1 MTDPRRHARE
11 AKTRAGTSSGVTPTR
26 VPIWPTIA
34 APLSVAVVLLLL
46 WETAVRLLDV
56 PIYLVPAPSVIGRT
70 LLADWPLLSASLW
83 FTLGITALALLTATV
98 LGVALAFL
106 FVQSRLIEL
115 SLFPYAVLL
124 QVTPIVAIAPLIV
137 IWVDNSMVALTVCAT
152 IVALFPIISNTVFGL
167 RSIDPGLRDL
177 FALHHASRW
186 QLLWRLRVPS
196 ALPAFFGGLRIATGL
211 ALIGAVVA
219 EFVAGT
225 GGTQGGLA
233 YQILQAGLQLN
244 IPRLFAALFL
254 ITASGVVLFAAMTLA
269 GRLALKRWHDSER
282 D

>member
-1 MTDPRRHARE
+1 MTARRTIAR
-11 AKTRAGTSSGVTPTR
+11 ADGHPVWLS
-26 VPIWPTIA
+26 IA
-34 APLSVAVVLLLL
+34 APLAVAVVLLLA
-46 WETAVRLLDV
+46 WEAVVRV
-56 PIYLVPAPSVIGRT
+56 FEIPVFLVPAPSVVWRA
-70 LLADWPLLSASLW
+70 LLEDWPLLSASLW

-98 LGVALAFL
+98 LGVTLAFV

-137 IWVDNSMVALTVCAT
+137 IWVDNSLIALTVCAT
-152 IVALFPIISNTVFGL
+152 LVALFPIISNTVFGL

-177 FALHHASRW
+177 FALHDASRW
-186 QLLWRLRVPS
+186 QVLWRLRVPS

-254 ITASGVVLFAAMTLA
+254 ITASGVVLFGAMTWA
-269 GRLALKRWHDSER
+269 GRLALGRWHDSER

>member
-1 MTDPRRHARE
+1 MSAAPKGVGKAQAHAPSSASRRA
-11 AKTRAGTSSGVTPTR
+11 
-26 VPIWPTIA
+26 IWPTIV
-34 APLSVAVVLLLL
+34 APLAVAVVLLLL
-46 WETAVRLLDV
+46 WETAVRVFEV
-56 PIYLVPAPSVIGRT
+56 PVFLVPAPSVIWTT
-70 LLADWPLLSASLW
+70 LLADWSLLSASLW
-83 FTLGITALALLTATV
+83 FTLGITALALLAATV
-98 LGVALAFL
+98 LGVVLAFL

-137 IWVDNSMVALTVCAT
+137 IWVDNSLLALTLCAT

-186 QLLWRLRVPS
+186 QVLWRLRVPS
-196 ALPAFFGGLRIATGL
+196 ALPAFFSGLRIATGL
-211 ALIGAVVA
+211 SLIGAVVA

-233 YQILQAGLQLN
+233 YQILQAGIQLN

-254 ITASGVVLFAAMTLA
+254 ITASGVVLFAAMTLI